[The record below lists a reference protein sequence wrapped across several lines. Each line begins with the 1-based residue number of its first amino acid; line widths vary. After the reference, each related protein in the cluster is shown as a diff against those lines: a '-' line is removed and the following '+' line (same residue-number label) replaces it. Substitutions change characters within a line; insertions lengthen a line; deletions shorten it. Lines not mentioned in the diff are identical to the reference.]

1 MKRYLKD
8 FELTY
13 ELVQKSIYQCLG
25 KDKWTRKDTAYMFAE
40 YVQVWSFEHTKS
52 LKFQRKDIL
61 QRNIN
66 KIARNDKTRLYRLV
80 DFIAEKIFIEISERK
95 INLTKIRYEK
105 RVDSCSGKEREI
117 GISSIK
123 QQCYDYI
130 AVNICKEMFMAKVGH
145 YQCASIEEKGQ
156 EFGKAAIETWIRTNP
171 GKCKYI
177 WKGDVKKF
185 YPSVNHV
192 ILKKLLARDI
202 KNPTVLYILFTLI
215 DSYKQGLCIGSYLC
229 QFIANY
235 YLSYAYHFVSETLYV
250 ERRGKRINLVNHV
263 LFYMDDLILF
273 GSSKKNIKMA
283 ARALERYL
291 NNKLGL
297 QLKQTYQLFPL
308 DSRPID
314 MMGYKIYT
322 YKTTVRKTIFKRAD
336 RVFRKVKNNKFKMTL
351 QDAYKIIAYKG
362 YFQHSNS
369 LKYRRKVKLD
379 VSFEKAKGVI
389 SDYARSEI
397 SRKTKRQI

>member
-1 MKRYLKD
+1 
-8 FELTY
+8 
-13 ELVQKSIYQCLG
+13 
-25 KDKWTRKDTAYMFAE
+25 
-40 YVQVWSFEHTKS
+40 
-52 LKFQRKDIL
+52 
-61 QRNIN
+61 
-66 KIARNDKTRLYRLV
+66 
-80 DFIAEKIFIEISERK
+80 
-95 INLTKIRYEK
+95 
-105 RVDSCSGKEREI
+105 
-117 GISSIK
+117 
-123 QQCYDYI
+123 
-130 AVNICKEMFMAKVGH
+130 
-145 YQCASIEEKGQ
+145 
-156 EFGKAAIETWIRTNP
+156 
-171 GKCKYI
+171 
-177 WKGDVKKF
+177 
-185 YPSVNHV
+185 
-192 ILKKLLARDI
+192 
-202 KNPTVLYILFTLI
+202 
-215 DSYKQGLCIGSYLC
+215 
-229 QFIANY
+229 
-235 YLSYAYHFVSETLYV
+235 
-250 ERRGKRINLVNHV
+250 
-263 LFYMDDLILF
+263 MDDLILF